1 MKIGFIGLG
10 KMGSVMA
17 PHLVDDNTELLGFDI
32 SWQMP
37 ANSPVSRVSAISELA
52 DCSCIFTML
61 PDGGVVLKSINQLV
75 DAGSTALIIDMS
87 SCHPDTSKA
96 LEATLGSKDIPFLDA
111 PVSGGVAK
119 ALSASL
125 MIMVGGDAANYA
137 IAEPLLAKM
146 GTPSHIGPNGAGY
159 AMKALNNYVS
169 AAGLVSSFQAL
180 ATARSFGISPEDFQA
195 VINKSTG
202 RNNTTEVKIDKFVLT
217 EAYNSGFALELMAKD
232 VGIASDIISKSGFD
246 TPITAVLA
254 DYLLDA
260 LDTLDGNP
268 DHTEI
273 YRHITESAI
282 KKP

>member
-37 ANSPVSRVSAISELA
+37 ADSPVSRVGAVSELA

-61 PDGGVVLKSINQLV
+61 PDGGVVLKIIDQLV

-87 SCHPDTSKA
+87 SCHPDTSKS
-96 LEATLGSKDIPFLDA
+96 LEATLASKDIPFLDA

-137 IAEPLLAKM
+137 IAEPLLEKM